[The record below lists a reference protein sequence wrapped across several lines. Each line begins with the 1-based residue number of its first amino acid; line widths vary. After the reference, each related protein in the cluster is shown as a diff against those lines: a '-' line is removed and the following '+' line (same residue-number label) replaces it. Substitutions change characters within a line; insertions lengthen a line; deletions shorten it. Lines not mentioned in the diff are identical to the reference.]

1 MEQILFLKICRNGKD
16 STADHNVTFKV
27 LVHSQTSPQRPLRG
41 QKKMAVVERFKQE
54 SMYGLFAKKV
64 AVVERWPLV
73 EVRL

>member
-16 STADHNVTFKV
+16 STADHNVSFKV
-27 LVHSQTSPQRPLRG
+27 LIHSQTSPQRPLRG

-54 SMYGLFAKKV
+54 SMYDLSAK
-64 AVVERWPLV
+64 ERWPLL